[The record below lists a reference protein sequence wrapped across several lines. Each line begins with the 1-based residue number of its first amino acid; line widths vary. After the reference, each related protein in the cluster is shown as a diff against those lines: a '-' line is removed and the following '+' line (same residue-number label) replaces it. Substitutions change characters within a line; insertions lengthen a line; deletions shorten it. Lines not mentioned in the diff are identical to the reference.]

1 MRRFC
6 SAVPWPAKE
15 WPAKDKHL
23 PRVRLKLPLTRGILS
38 QWLSGAHRQ
47 DQRLRRRQRLLDRA
61 TVSPALKRQRRR
73 SVARRRRPLPLVP
86 RLLPRD
92 LGRLPNSQ
100 NAVPRHHP
108 LPLQAREQPQPASNR
123 SPSARPPRHPHKRH
137 GPAANQIPQKKAE
150 AQRQRIKLATVIVR
164 EAFAQ
169 PATIHSLGRRLM
181 PFATVPS
188 QRLRDCCR

>member
-6 SAVPWPAKE
+6 SAVPWPAK
-15 WPAKDKHL
+15 DKHRR
-23 PRVRLKLPLTRGILS
+23 RVRLKLRLTRGTLS

-73 SVARRRRPLPLVP
+73 SVARRRRPP
-86 RLLPRD
+86 RVVQQRPQD
-92 LGRLPNSQ
+92 LRPQINSQ

-108 LPLQAREQPQPASNR
+108 LPLQAREQPQPAR
-123 SPSARPPRHPHKRH
+123 TPSPSAPPLRHLHKRH

-169 PATIHSLGRRLM
+169 PATIHALGRRLM